1 MSGKI
6 FTVSTAAEF
15 HSAIAQ
21 ARGGD
26 TILMAP
32 GAYDPILV
40 WPGTGY
46 VAPGDGQVTIRSL
59 DPENPAQL
67 SGLQLREAEGL
78 IFEDL
83 VFKYNHS
90 EDHPF
95 NFNPFL
101 IRDSQDITI
110 RDSVFEGALVDG
122 YGVGFALRARESSNI
137 TVENTEFLNWGRGA
151 IFSSVDEI
159 SVVGNEFHS
168 IRVDGLNFAQVQ
180 NVLIEDNHFHSF
192 ADRPDS
198 TAHRDM
204 IQFWTS
210 GTSVPSTDI
219 IIRGNLLDIGEGSW
233 AQAIFMRNELVDT
246 GRSGEEMF
254 YRNILI
260 EDNIIY
266 NAHTHGITVGETDG
280 LIIRQNSVLRYE
292 GELHGNSGGI
302 TVPVIRVA
310 SSSTDVEITQNV
322 TSRIVGAD
330 GQEGWVVLDN
340 FFVNDGDQTSPGY
353 YGAHFIT
360 STRDHS
366 DGSLKYIVLPD
377 SEIAALGAGSPRLLF
392 NPAPDAITPA
402 FQVTGLPGSG
412 DTLVFDARLT
422 MGPEGTMAEGARFI
436 WHFGDGTSA
445 EGPLLRH
452 SFDSP
457 GRYDVTLEVI
467 GADGSHGTAQHQ
479 VGISGPQIA
488 SFDGDRGGFVQHGF
502 GEETVLAVN
511 PDLLVATETGTAL
524 QLGGEGLQAR
534 VPHGALSGLFG
545 NDNFEI
551 SFIIQSDGGSGE
563 IARIPNVLVATVWG
577 GGGFGVELST
587 DDGSRVSLV
596 TSGIALNDGAI
607 HDITVRFSGDAGRLE
622 ILLGDEVVAG
632 RDVTGAVRT
641 GGTWNLDFGPP
652 ANSSRTGFD
661 GLLHDFDLRAIGS
674 DFLPFGGDA
683 QALTDSADAPVTVP
697 DTAPEP
703 TEPVEPEMGP
713 PDEEDH
719 GAIPPWQMPLQE
731 GFVLDP
737 VADAERLQMFDDAHV
752 VFDDA
757 GYAIRYDG
765 VGDAVGLGR
774 LQEFEASQRLGF
786 SVEYTRD
793 PDAEGAARL
802 VWNHQKFGLTVSE
815 TGLSLAVGTADQGFK
830 WFSVRDAEFAPDEAN
845 RITVLADA
853 EADRLQII
861 VNDRLVF
868 DETETDLDFVG
879 AGGREWGWNL
889 GVSWGHFFEGEVHDF
904 RVSDRFEFL
913 ETQSFGQDDLLLL

>member
-1 MSGKI
+1 MSGAV

-15 HSAIAQ
+15 QSAIAQ

-46 VAPGDGQVTIRSL
+46 VPPGDGQVTIRSL

-101 IRDSQDITI
+101 IRDSADITI

-137 TVENTEFLNWGRGA
+137 TVENTEFFNWGRGA
-151 IFSSVDEI
+151 IFSSVTDL

-168 IRVDGLNFAQVQ
+168 IRVDGTNFTAVQ
-180 NVLIEDNHFHSF
+180 NVLIEGNHFHSF
-192 ADRPDS
+192 GDRPDS

-210 GTSVPSTDI
+210 GTSTPSTDI
-219 IIRGNLLDIGEGSW
+219 VIRGNTLDIGDGSW

-246 GRSGEEMF
+246 GRAGAEMF

-280 LIIRQNSVLRYE
+280 LIIRENSVLRHE
-292 GELHGNSGGI
+292 GELHGNTGGI

-310 SSSTDVEITQNV
+310 STSTDVTITQNV

-340 FFVNDGDQTSPGY
+340 FFVNHGDPTSPGY

-360 STRDHS
+360 STRDHG
-366 DGSLKYIVLPD
+366 DGTLKYIVLPD
-377 SEIAALGAGSPRLLF
+377 SEIATLGAGSPRLLF
-392 NPAPDAITPA
+392 NPAPEAVVPL
-402 FQVTGLPGSG
+402 FQVTGVPGSG

-422 MGPEGTMAEGARFI
+422 MGPEAAMGEGARFI

-452 SFDSP
+452 SFDDP
-457 GRYDVTLEVI
+457 GRYDVVLEII
-467 GADGSHGTAQHQ
+467 GADGSHSFAQAQ
-479 VGISGPQIA
+479 VGISGAQIA
-488 SFDGDRGGFVQHGF
+488 SFDGDRGGFVRHGF

-511 PDLLVATETGTAL
+511 PDLLVATDTGTAL
-524 QLGGEGLQAR
+524 QLGGAGLQAR
-534 VPHGALSGLFG
+534 VPHSALTGLFG
-545 NDNFEI
+545 NDNFEL
-551 SFIIQSDGGSGE
+551 SFTIQSDGGTGE

-577 GGGFGVELST
+577 NGSFGVEFST
-587 DDGSRVSLV
+587 DDGARVSLV
-596 TSGIALNDGAI
+596 ASGIPVNDGAI
-607 HDITVRFSGDAGRLE
+607 HDITVRFSGDADRLE
-622 ILLGDEVVAG
+622 ILMGDEVVAG

-652 ANSSRTGFD
+652 ANSGRTAFD
-661 GLLHDFDLRAIGS
+661 GLLHDFDLRAIAP

-683 QALTDSADAPVTVP
+683 QAVTASADAPVMV
-697 DTAPEP
+697 
-703 TEPVEPEMGP
+703 VEPAPAPVDPTPVP
-713 PDEEDH
+713 PEEEDH
-719 GAIPPWQMPLQE
+719 GAIAPWQMPLLD

-737 VADAERLQMFDDAHV
+737 VADAERLKLFDDAHV
-752 VFDDA
+752 VFDA
-757 GYAIRYDG
+757 SGYAIRFDG
-765 VGDAVGLGR
+765 DGDAVSLGR
-774 LQEFEASQRLGF
+774 LQEFEASQKLGF
-786 SVEYTRD
+786 SIDYTRD
-793 PDAEGAARL
+793 LDAEGSARL
-802 VWNHQKFGLTVSE
+802 VWNHQKFGLTVGE
-815 TGLSLAVGTADQGFK
+815 TGLSLAVGTADEGFK
-830 WFSVRDAEFAPDEAN
+830 WFSIRDAEFVSGAAN

-868 DETETDLDFVG
+868 EETDTDLDFVG

-889 GVSWGHFFEGEVHDF
+889 GVSWGHFFDGEVHDF

-913 ETQSFGQDDLLLL
+913 ETQTFGPDDLLLL